1 VNVDAHM
8 ARNVEI
14 KARVSN
20 VEAMRQKAAAVA
32 DKGPI
37 EITQDDTFSRCE
49 SGRLKLRAF
58 SSDEGELIFYRR
70 ADQQGPRESFYLLSR
85 TSTPDTLRESLSLA
99 YGQTGRVRKHRTL
112 FLVGRTRIHLDQ
124 VEGLGSFLEL
134 EVVLEDGETAE
145 SGIREAHILMERL
158 GVQSTQLVQGAYVDL
173 LAHVLSSDKTGVG
186 W

>member
-1 VNVDAHM
+1 M

-37 EITQDDTFSRCE
+37 EITQDDTFFRCE
-49 SGRLKLRAF
+49 SGRLKLRTF
-58 SSDEGELIFYRR
+58 SIDKGELIFYRR
-70 ADQQGPRESFYLLSR
+70 TDQQGPRESFYLLSP

-112 FLVGRTRIHLDQ
+112 FLAGRTRIHLDQ

-134 EVVLEDGETAE
+134 EVVLEDGEAAE

-158 GVQSTQLVQGAYVDL
+158 GVQSTQLIQGAYVDL
-173 LAHVLSSDKTGVG
+173 LAPAQTPAPDFQR
-186 W
+186 